1 MEVIRNMTIDT
12 ELFRLGD
19 IISFTLS
26 TGEKVK
32 AKAIRETPNGMLFI
46 TVDCLKDEQKMFE
59 NPGRAEKVDY
69 EHSDLRK
76 KLNGE
81 ILESFPEEIKGRMVG
96 MRVGQTN
103 RFDMLRIPTE
113 REIFGENPYGKDEP
127 VSVRRFY
134 GMENRRERIAFQ
146 GSETGIEE
154 WYWLQNKADD
164 STFYFFLQNK
174 AEDSTFYFF
183 DFAVVSSRSR
193 AAYNNASY
201 SLGVRPV
208 FLLS

>member
-1 MEVIRNMTIDT
+1 MEVMRNMTIDT
-12 ELFRLGD
+12 ELFELGD
-19 IISFTLS
+19 IISFTLT

-32 AKAIRETPNGMLFI
+32 AKAVRETPNGMLFI

-81 ILESFPEEIKGRMVG
+81 ILDTFPEEIKRRMVG
-96 MRVGQTN
+96 MQVGQTN
-103 RFDMLRIPTE
+103 CFDMLHIPTE
-113 REIFGENPYGKDEP
+113 REIFGKNHYSVRTTP

-154 WYWLQNKADD
+154 WYWLQNKA
-164 STFYFFLQNK
+164 
-174 AEDSTFYFF
+174 EDSTFYFF
-183 DFAVVSSRSR
+183 NFAVVSGRGR
-193 AAYNNASY
+193 ADYNDASCFN
-201 SLGVRPV
+201 GVRLV

>member
-1 MEVIRNMTIDT
+1 MEVMRNMTIDT
-12 ELFRLGD
+12 ELFELGD
-19 IISFTLS
+19 IISFTLT

-81 ILESFPEEIKGRMVG
+81 IFESFPEEIKGRMVG

-103 RFDMLRIPTE
+103 CFDMLRIPTE

-134 GMENRRERIAFQ
+134 GMENRREIRLFNHGVKVENA
-146 GSETGIEE
+146 SLLERLKARIEE
-154 WYWLQNKADD
+154 SAIKVSTVKAPH
-164 STFYFFLQNK
+164 TYMK
-174 AEDSTFYFF
+174 AVGTRELEKILEEELGNEDTK
-183 DFAVVSSRSR
+183 RHTC
-193 AAYNNASY
+193 
-201 SLGVRPV
+201 
-208 FLLS
+208 

>member
-12 ELFRLGD
+12 ELFVLGD

-59 NPGRAEKVDY
+59 NSGRAEKVDY

-81 ILESFPEEIKGRMVG
+81 IFESFPEEIKRRMVG
-96 MRVGQTN
+96 MQVGQTN
-103 RFDMLRIPTE
+103 CFDMLRIPTE
-113 REIFGENPYGKDEP
+113 REIFGMNHYGVRTTP

-154 WYWLQNKADD
+154 WYWLQNKV
-164 STFYFFLQNK
+164 
-174 AEDSTFYFF
+174 EDSTSYFF
-183 DFAVVSSRSR
+183 DFVVVSGRGL
-193 AAYNNASY
+193 ANCGAASY
-201 SLGVRPV
+201 SHGVRPV

>member
-12 ELFRLGD
+12 ELFVLGD
-19 IISFTLS
+19 IISFTLT

-81 ILESFPEEIKGRMVG
+81 IFESFPEEIKRRMVG
-96 MRVGQTN
+96 MQVGQTN
-103 RFDMLRIPTE
+103 CFDMLRIPTE
-113 REIFGENPYGKDEP
+113 REIFGMNHYGVRTTP

-154 WYWLQNKADD
+154 WYWLQNKV
-164 STFYFFLQNK
+164 
-174 AEDSTFYFF
+174 EDSTSYFF
-183 DFAVVSSRSR
+183 DFVVVSGRGL
-193 AAYNNASY
+193 ANCGAASY
-201 SLGVRPV
+201 SHGVRPV

>member
-12 ELFRLGD
+12 ELFELGD
-19 IISFTLS
+19 IIPFKLT

-46 TVDCLKDEQKMFE
+46 TVDCLKDKWRMFE
-59 NPGRAEKVDY
+59 NPGRVEKVDY

-76 KLNGE
+76 KLNGK
-81 ILESFPEEIKGRMVG
+81 IFESFPEEIKGRMVG

-103 RFDMLRIPTE
+103 CFDMLRIPTE
-113 REIFGENPYGKDEP
+113 REIFGENTYGKDEP

-134 GMENRRERIAFQ
+134 GMENRRERIS
-146 GSETGIEE
+146 SETGT
-154 WYWLQNKADD
+154 WKRYWLQN
-164 STFYFFLQNK
+164 QV
-174 AEDSTFYFF
+174 EDP
-183 DFAVVSSRSR
+183 
-193 AAYNNASY
+193 ASY
-201 SLGVRPV
+201 LSSFACVDIVGRADYDDASDFLGVRPV

>member
-1 MEVIRNMTIDT
+1 MKVIRNMTIDT
-12 ELFRLGD
+12 ELFELGD
-19 IISFTLS
+19 IISFTLT

-32 AKAIRETPNGMLFI
+32 AKAVRETPNGMLFI

-81 ILESFPEEIKGRMVG
+81 IFESFPEEIKGRMVG

-103 RFDMLRIPTE
+103 CFDTLRIPTE
-113 REIFGENPYGKDEP
+113 HEIFGKNHYGVSTTP

-146 GSETGIEE
+146 GSETGTWE
-154 WYWLQNKADD
+154 WYWLQNKV
-164 STFYFFLQNK
+164 
-174 AEDSTFYFF
+174 EDSAF
-183 DFAVVSSRSR
+183 DFAGVYN
-193 AAYNNASY
+193 AGGAYYYNASI
-201 SLGVRPV
+201 SRGVRPV

>member
-1 MEVIRNMTIDT
+1 MKVIRNMTIDT

-19 IISFTLS
+19 IISFTLT

-81 ILESFPEEIKGRMVG
+81 IFESFPEEIKGRMVG
-96 MRVGQTN
+96 MQVGQTN

-113 REIFGENPYGKDEP
+113 REIFGKNHYSVRTTP

-134 GMENRRERIAFQ
+134 GMENRRERITFQ

-154 WYWLQNKADD
+154 WYWLQNKA
-164 STFYFFLQNK
+164 
-174 AEDSTFYFF
+174 EDSTFYFSN
-183 DFAVVSSRSR
+183 FAIVSGRGR
-193 AAYNNASY
+193 ADYNDASCFN
-201 SLGVRPV
+201 GVRPV

>member
-12 ELFRLGD
+12 ELFELGD

-46 TVDCLKDEQKMFE
+46 TVDCLKDKQPMFKTTDRMGSME
-59 NPGRAEKVDY
+59 INY
-69 EHSDLRK
+69 FNSDLRHT
-76 KLNGE
+76 LNSK
-81 ILESFPEEIKGRMVG
+81 IFDTFPEEIKSRMVG

-103 RFDMLRIPTE
+103 WFDMLRIPTE
-113 REIFGENPYGKDEP
+113 REIFGENPYGKNEP

-146 GSETGIEE
+146 GSETGTWK
-154 WYWLQNKADD
+154 WYWLQNKIEGSA
-164 STFYFFLQNK
+164 SC
-174 AEDSTFYFF
+174 
-183 DFAVVSSRSR
+183 FAGVGIDGD
-193 AAYNNASY
+193 AGYGDASHFN
-201 SLGVRPV
+201 GVCPV